1 MIETAIQPRIGE
13 IFNRLIENNR
23 LASSYLFYGP
33 PGSGKW
39 QAAVEIAAE
48 ILSRKNSAYD
58 ESAAMRVRKLVHPDL
73 MIVFPMPMPKKIKEK
88 PAEKVKEEYIEHF
101 IRSKI
106 AEPYLPVEF
115 EQVSNIL
122 VQNVKAFQKN
132 LYKYP
137 VEGKYRVGIFEK
149 AETMPRN
156 SFDILLKTIE
166 EPPPNS
172 LLMLLTDNFD
182 RMPETIR
189 SRCQKIRFKRVSPD
203 FIKDYLVRG
212 RDLDETRADLVTSL
226 ASGSISRAEQLM
238 QSDFFEERDTA
249 IMLLGYL
256 LSHPLQSFW
265 MEFLGLVNLR
275 DKARLENLLTIW
287 QTFYHDIAI
296 LLGEGEEAHII
307 NKDQLK
313 ALRKLAGR
321 VREFENA
328 RMGLGNLLA
337 MQKLGYRNINP
348 VPAMFET
355 AQRLKSHQPPIEI
368 RD

>member
-1 MIETAIQPRIGE
+1 MIKTPIQPRIGE

-48 ILSRKNSAYD
+48 ILYRKDGDYD
-58 ESAAMRVRKLVHPDL
+58 ESAAIRVRKLVHPDL
-73 MIVFPMPMPKKIKEK
+73 MIVFPMPAPKKEEEK
-88 PAEKVKEEYIEHF
+88 REF
-101 IRSKI
+101 ITFFTEWKR
-106 AEPYLPVEF
+106 ENPYLPVDF
-115 EQVSNIL
+115 GRVINIL
-122 VQNVKAFQKN
+122 KENVRDFQQH
-132 LYKYP
+132 LYKSP

-189 SRCQKIRFKRVSPD
+189 SRCQKIRFKRVNPD
-203 FIKDYLVRG
+203 FIRNYLIQDRG
-212 RDLDETRADLVTSL
+212 LDEIRADLVTSL

-238 QSDFFEERDTA
+238 ESGFFEERDTA

-265 MEFLGLVNLR
+265 TEFLGLVNLR
-275 DKARLENLLTIW
+275 DKARLENLLAIW
-287 QTFYHDIAI
+287 QTLYHDIAV
-296 LLGEGEEAHII
+296 LLGEGDEAHII
-307 NKDQLK
+307 NKDQMK
-313 ALRKLAGR
+313 ALHKLAGR
-321 VREFENA
+321 VREFEYA
-328 RMGLGNLLA
+328 RMGLNNLLA

-348 VPAMFET
+348 LPAMFET
-355 AQRLKSHQPPIEI
+355 AQRLKSHQPPLEI